1 MEYRPLG
8 RSGIKV
14 SKLCLGAQNFGQ
26 GGVTDRAESE
36 RLLGLSLDSG
46 LNIIDT
52 ADIYGESEV
61 IIGNYLKASGRRDD
75 VVLAT
80 KFGVKGLSKD
90 PNAKGGSRRWVTR
103 CVERS
108 LRRLKTDYIDLFQ
121 FYRFDKYTDIEE
133 TLGILS
139 DLVRSGKVLAVG
151 LSTFPPELIVEAHWA
166 SEKHSFVRF
175 RSEQSPYS
183 IFARGVEGHL
193 LPTCQRYGMGVLTW
207 GSLNGGW
214 LSGSYRAGQPF
225 PADSRASR
233 MGIDLEDA
241 GVKRKL
247 EVVEQLADLAKS
259 ADLTFTQLAL
269 GFVTE
274 HPAVSSA
281 IIGPRNVDQLQSSL
295 AAADVRLTEDIL
307 NRIDEIVEPGT
318 YVDPAPG
325 SSMSS
330 NRGDSGFTAEP
341 FRNPDQR
348 RRPR

>member
-14 SKLCLGAQNFGQ
+14 SKLTLGAQNFGQ
-26 GGVTDRAESE
+26 QGVTDHSESE
-36 RLLGLSLDSG
+36 RLLAAALDAG
-46 LNIIDT
+46 INTIDT
-52 ADIYGESEV
+52 ADVYGDSEV
-61 IIGNYLKASGRRDD
+61 IIGDYLQRTGRRDD
-75 VVLAT
+75 VVVAT

-108 LRRLKTDYIDLFQ
+108 LKRLKTDYIDLFQ

-133 TLGILS
+133 TLGALT
-139 DLVRSGKVLAVG
+139 DLVSAGKVLAVG

-166 SEKHSFVRF
+166 SEKHNFVRF

-183 IFARGVEGHL
+183 IFARAVEGHL

-214 LSGSYRAGQPF
+214 LSGAYRAGQPF
-225 PADSRASR
+225 PADSRAAR
-233 MGIDLEDA
+233 MKIDPSDP
-241 GVKRKL
+241 GVRRKL
-247 EVVEQLADLAKS
+247 EVVEQLADLAKAS
-259 ADLTFTQLAL
+259 DLTLAQLAL

-281 IIGPRNVDQLQSSL
+281 IVGPRNVEQLQSAL
-295 AAADVRLTEDIL
+295 AGAGVRLGLDVLE
-307 NRIDEIVEPGT
+307 RIDEIVAPGA
-318 YVDPAPG
+318 YVDAAPG
-325 SSMSS
+325 SCMSS

-341 FRNPDQR
+341 FRNPEQR
-348 RRPR
+348 RRSR